1 MKKFLPALLI
11 IVLATC
17 VNQGKPVF
25 TEVDSNRND
34 IRLNYNAGIVKALKE
49 DSSTVSLDILPVLT
63 GHSVYSVAPE
73 AQR

>member
-17 VNQGKPVF
+17 VNQRKLVF

-34 IRLNYNAGIVKALKE
+34 IRLNYNAGIVKALK

>member
-1 MKKFLPALLI
+1 
-11 IVLATC
+11 
-17 VNQGKPVF
+17 
-25 TEVDSNRND
+25 
-34 IRLNYNAGIVKALKE
+34 LNYNAGIVKALK